1 MIVEKSEPERRYKKM
16 ADKTLRDLPLGQSA
30 RVVGTGFHGSEKRR
44 MLDLGIVGGTR
55 VRALHKSPCGD
66 PVADMIRGAVIA
78 IRGDDAKNIYIGR
91 R

>member
-1 MIVEKSEPERRYKKM
+1 M

-30 RVVGTGFHGSEKRR
+30 RVVVTGFHGSEKRR

-66 PVADMIRGAVIA
+66 PVAYMIRGAVIA

>member
-16 ADKTLRDLPLGQSA
+16 ADKTLRDLRLGQSA

-66 PVADMIRGAVIA
+66 PVAYMIRGAVIA